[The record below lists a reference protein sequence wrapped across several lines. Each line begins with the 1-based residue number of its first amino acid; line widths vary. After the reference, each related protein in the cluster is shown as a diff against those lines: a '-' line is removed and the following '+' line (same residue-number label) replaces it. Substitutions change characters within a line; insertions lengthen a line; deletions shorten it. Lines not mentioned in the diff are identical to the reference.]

1 MTASLRSP
9 LIAAT
14 AAAAV
19 AAGVVV
25 AVPAGHNGA
34 LSQALAAPSSASVVL
49 TAWSNPVNQ
58 LLATAELAQDYI
70 LGAYYNGGESPTPG
84 AGEANWPFAGFDQT
98 GGDLLNYL
106 LYNEKA
112 LGYNSFVGN
121 FPNTTANASPIIQQ
135 LQINLG
141 GYLNTAL
148 SGLIGAGVA
157 VSTGVWE
164 YPTALLTAA
173 QLALQGQ
180 IADAFTVLVD
190 AVAGPA
196 AAAAESLFGAGVS
209 VVSTVVNRLAAV
221 VATLPQILTKFAG
234 WAVAGSALLIEESVA
249 VGTAW
254 LGKLATLDFE
264 GAWNTAVDG
273 LLGPEG
279 LAGTALNL
287 SLGAGVQTGPIVNPQ
302 TDIAG
307 NFVPSLRTAVLS
319 AVWGTQDAM
328 STAPA
333 AVAVARSAAAVQ
345 AAPVDT
351 EVASPRAEIA
361 AAEAG
366 ETAQV
371 AEKAGETAA
380 KEAPAASRSAA
391 ATRKGEASSARAAS
405 HERASR
411 AAAGE

>member
-1 MTASLRSP
+1 MTVSLRSP

-14 AAAAV
+14 VAAV
-19 AAGVVV
+19 SAGLVV
-25 AVPAGHNGA
+25 AVPAGHSGGLA
-34 LSQALAAPSSASVVL
+34 QVMAAPSSASVAL
-49 TAWSNPVNQ
+49 ASWSNPVNQ
-58 LLATAELAQDYI
+58 LLATAEMAQDYI
-70 LGAYYNGGESPTPG
+70 LGAYYDIGQG

-98 GGDLLNYL
+98 GGDLLNSL
-106 LYNEKA
+106 LYTEKA

-164 YPTALLTAA
+164 YPNALLTAA

-209 VVSTVVNRLAAV
+209 VASTVVNRLAAV

-234 WAVAGSALLIEESVA
+234 WAVAGSALLIGESVA

-333 AVAVARSAAAVQ
+333 GVVAARSAAAVQ
-345 AAPVDT
+345 APA
-351 EVASPRAEIA
+351 EAELASPRAEVGDA
-361 AAEAG
+361 ATAG
-366 ETAQV
+366 DAV
-371 AEKAGETAA
+371 AETAA
-380 KEAPAASRSAA
+380 KEVPAVTRGAA
-391 ATRKGEASSARAAS
+391 ATRKGESSPARAES
-405 HERASR
+405 HVRASR